1 MIGNQA
7 VSQTSPTSQAL
18 FLPNDFPVQ
27 TSLPR
32 FRLGDRVCFVP
43 TPAADYGIVV
53 GLQFAPA
60 EHLQGWGWRYT
71 IWLDP
76 QSPSRAW
83 TDSDL
88 AWEADLQLL
97 TSAPVDRLSQEQPA

>member
-1 MIGNQA
+1 M
-7 VSQTSPTSQAL
+7 SQTSPTSQAL
-18 FLPNDFPVQ
+18 FLPNDFPEQ
-27 TSLPR
+27 SPAPK
-32 FRLGDRVCFVP
+32 FQLGDRVSFVP
-43 TPAADYGIVV
+43 MPAEDYGIIV

-60 EHLQGWGWRYT
+60 AHLQGWGWRYT

-76 QSPSRAW
+76 QTPSRAW

-97 TSAPVDRLSQEQPA
+97 PSALVDRLSQEQAT